1 MNALKPLLSIGENRL
16 ATLPRNFFESYE
28 PIQIG
33 DWGCKVSK
41 MGSQIMVFMWHI
53 EALDT
58 YLQYFDDEY
67 DAVMWMEY
75 MSAKYV

>member
-1 MNALKPLLSIGENRL
+1 MG
-16 ATLPRNFFESYE
+16 TLPRNPFESYE

-41 MGSQIMVFMWHI
+41 YGSQIMVFMWHI
-53 EALDT
+53 EVMDT
-58 YLQYFDDEY
+58 HLQYFDDEY

>member
-1 MNALKPLLSIGENRL
+1 MG
-16 ATLPRNFFESYE
+16 TLPHNFFESYE

-33 DWGCKVSK
+33 DWGSKVSK
-41 MGSQIMVFMWHI
+41 YGSQIMVFMWHVQ
-53 EALDT
+53 ALDT
-58 YLQYFDDEY
+58 YLQYFDSEY

>member
-1 MNALKPLLSIGENRL
+1 MG
-16 ATLPRNFFESYE
+16 TLPRNIFETYE

-41 MGSQIMVFMWHI
+41 YGTQIMVFMWHI
-53 EALDT
+53 QAMDT

>member
-1 MNALKPLLSIGENRL
+1 M
-16 ATLPRNFFESYE
+16 ATLPHNLFESYE

-41 MGSQIMVFMWHI
+41 YTDQIMVFMWHI
-53 EALDT
+53 DALDT
-58 YLQYFDDEY
+58 YLQYFDTEY
-67 DAVMWMEY
+67 DAVLWMEY